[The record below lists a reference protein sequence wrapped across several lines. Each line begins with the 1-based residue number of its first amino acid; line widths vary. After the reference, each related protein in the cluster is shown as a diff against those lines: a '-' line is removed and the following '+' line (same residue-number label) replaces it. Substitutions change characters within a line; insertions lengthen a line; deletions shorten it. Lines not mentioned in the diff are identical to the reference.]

1 MDDWP
6 KFNETLL
13 TEKEEFYSHL
23 NMEDITEADFAHV
36 KRVCK
41 NFEIKN
47 LGEYFDL
54 YVQSN
59 TLLLADVYEKLRK
72 TCLIKYINLILQISF
87 SSRIS
92 MASSF
97 NNG

>member
-1 MDDWP
+1 MDDWA

-23 NMEDITEADFAHV
+23 NVEDITEADFAHA

-72 TCLIKYINLILQISF
+72 TCLIKYINLILQNF
-87 SSRIS
+87 
-92 MASSF
+92 F
-97 NNG
+97 QFQD

>member
-1 MDDWP
+1 MDDWA

-23 NMEDITEADFAHV
+23 NMEDITGADFAHA

-72 TCLIKYINLILQISF
+72 TCLIKYINLILQNF
-87 SSRIS
+87 
-92 MASSF
+92 F
-97 NNG
+97 QFQD

>member
-1 MDDWP
+1 MDDWA

-13 TEKEEFYSHL
+13 TENKEFYSHL
-23 NMEDITEADFAHV
+23 NMEDITEADFAHA
-36 KRVCK
+36 KRVSK

-72 TCLIKYINLILQISF
+72 TCLIKYINLILQNF
-87 SSRIS
+87 
-92 MASSF
+92 F
-97 NNG
+97 QFQD

>member
-1 MDDWP
+1 MDDWA

-23 NMEDITEADFAHV
+23 NMEDITEADFAHA
-36 KRVCK
+36 KRVSK

-72 TCLIKYINLILQISF
+72 TYLIKYINLILQNF
-87 SSRIS
+87 
-92 MASSF
+92 F
-97 NNG
+97 QFQD

>member
-1 MDDWP
+1 MDDWA

-23 NMEDITEADFAHV
+23 NMEDITEADFAHA

-47 LGEYFDL
+47 LGEYHEF
-54 YVQSN
+54 YVQSD
-59 TLLLADVYEKLRK
+59 TFLLPYVFENFRNMCIIIYKIDPEKF
-72 TCLIKYINLILQISF
+72 LISICY
-87 SSRIS
+87 
-92 MASSF
+92 
-97 NNG
+97 